1 MALGLTGGIA
11 TGKSTAAAMLEELGA
26 EVIDAD
32 RMAREVLKPEGEAYE
47 DVVAHFGGCILQE
60 DGRIDRKKLAGLIFS
75 DARQRQKLEKLTHPH
90 IISRIKDELARR
102 DHARRVVAVIP
113 LLFESHLED
122 MFEEV
127 WVISCSEEIQ
137 IERLK
142 SRDNLSRQE
151 ALDRISAQ
159 MDLEEKESRAD
170 RVIYNTGSEDQL
182 RQKLRRIWKEWTG
195 KGMN

>member
-11 TGKSTAAAMLEELGA
+11 SGKSTAAAILEELGA
-26 EVIDAD
+26 DVIDAD
-32 RMAREVLKPEGEAYE
+32 SIAREVLKPEGEAYE
-47 DVVAHFGGCILQE
+47 EVVAHFGGGILHE
-60 DGRIDRKKLAGLIFS
+60 NGRINRKKLAGLIFS

-90 IISRIKDELARR
+90 IISRIENYLERR
-102 DHARRVVAVIP
+102 EYDHKIIAVIP
-113 LLFESHLED
+113 LLFESRLED

-127 WVISCSEEIQ
+127 WVISCSEETQ

-159 MDLEEKESRAD
+159 MDLAEKESRAD
-170 RVIYNTGSEDQL
+170 RVIYNEGSEDQL
-182 RQKLRRIWKEWTG
+182 RQKLRQIWYQWTERG
-195 KGMN
+195 

>member
-11 TGKSTAAAMLEELGA
+11 SGKSTAAAILEELGA

-32 RMAREVLKPEGEAYE
+32 SIAREVLKPEGEAYE
-47 DVVAHFGGCILQE
+47 EVVAHFGGGILHE
-60 DGRIDRKKLAGLIFS
+60 NGRINRKKLAGLIFS
-75 DARQRQKLEKLTHPH
+75 DASQRQKLEKLTHPH
-90 IISRIKDELARR
+90 IISRIENYLERR
-102 DHARRVVAVIP
+102 EYDHKIIAVIP
-113 LLFESHLED
+113 LLFESRLED

-127 WVISCSEEIQ
+127 WVISCSEETQ

-159 MDLEEKESRAD
+159 MDLAEKESRAD
-170 RVIYNTGSEDQL
+170 RVIYNEGSEDQL
-182 RQKLRRIWKEWTG
+182 RQKLRQIWYQWTERG
-195 KGMN
+195 